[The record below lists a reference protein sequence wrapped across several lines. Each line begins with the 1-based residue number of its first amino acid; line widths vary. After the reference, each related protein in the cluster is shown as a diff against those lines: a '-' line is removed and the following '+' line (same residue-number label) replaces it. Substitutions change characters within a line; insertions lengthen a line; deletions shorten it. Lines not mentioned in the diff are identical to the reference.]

1 MPWLFRSSM
10 PRLLLPAMILPFPPP
25 RRAGFGPMPIE
36 LTGGCRVSRLR
47 EGAARDLGTVRVW
60 QHAGRERGAA
70 CDEVLYVFEGAGELL
85 FDGGS
90 RPIGTDTGFYIPP
103 GARFEIEAS
112 APMTLVSSRCP
123 DPGESAEAAATGAP
137 PAVVRLDERISETTG
152 DRWYK
157 VLLDHRVGRS
167 QVTQFVGAIP
177 PGRAPDHYHEYEEVL
192 CILQGR
198 GRMWAGDR
206 STSIERGSCIYLP
219 RRQMHCVENTGDSEL
234 RLLGAFYPSGS
245 PAVRYYD
252 GSPRVSGPG
261 PTRP

>member
-1 MPWLFRSSM
+1 
-10 PRLLLPAMILPFPPP
+10 
-25 RRAGFGPMPIE
+25 MPIE
-36 LTGGCRVSRLR
+36 LTGRCRVSGLR
-47 EGAARDLGTVRVW
+47 EGAAREHGTLRVW
-60 QHAGRERGAA
+60 QHAGRESGAAAISLRVVELAPGRSPSLGGAA
-70 CDEVLYVFEGAGELL
+70 CDEVLYVFEGTGALL
-85 FDGGS
+85 FEGGS
-90 RPIGTDTGFYIPP
+90 RPIGTDTGFYVPP
-103 GARFEIEAS
+103 GARFEIETS

-123 DPGESAEAAATGAP
+123 DPGESALAVATGAA
-137 PAVVRLDERISETTG
+137 PALVRLDECISETTG

-157 VLLDHRVGRS
+157 VLLDHQVGRS

-252 GSPRVSGPG
+252 PAAGPS
-261 PTRP
+261 